1 MTNGGSATPARK
13 NKSRERGKLVVQP
26 VYLALYR
33 LHLFR
38 GDDTRLL
45 QPCLFTIRSKVR
57 TYCKQSVLDLLQELP
72 VGLVGKE
79 SYQKPQIGIQLVHRT
94 VGFEADV
101 GFRNTRASYKGS
113 GSFISGLCIYKAFL
127 HNGLFSFETPKGNQK
142 LTI

>member
-33 LHLFR
+33 LHLFQ

-57 TYCKQSVLDLLQELP
+57 TYRKQSVLDLLQELP

-79 SYQKPQIGIQLVHRT
+79 SYQKPQIGIQFVHRT

-101 GFRNTRASYKGS
+101 GLGTRVPPTREVVPLSPVFVYTRLF
-113 GSFISGLCIYKAFL
+113 FIMVFFL
-127 HNGLFSFETPKGNQK
+127 
-142 LTI
+142 